1 MTKVSKN
8 IKKLRNE
15 KNLTQEDIA
24 KKLFVTR
31 QTVSSWES
39 GRTQPDI
46 ETLVKL
52 SEIFSVSTEEL
63 IYGKTKLMSSQ
74 EKENA
79 SRQKLIII
87 FYQIN
92 I

>member
-8 IKKLRNE
+8 ITKLRNE

-24 KKLFVTR
+24 KELFVTR

-39 GRTQPDI
+39 GRTHPDI

-63 IYGKTKLMSSQ
+63 IYGKTKFMSSQ

-79 SRQKLIII
+79 SRQNL
-87 FYQIN
+87 
-92 I
+92 